1 MADHAYRNEIQQS
14 KKASFACEKCRVLK
28 VKCIRVE
35 GQPCTK
41 CSRSNS
47 ECIVPEP
54 KQQAR
59 ARRAKPRLADLESKL
74 TDILGLLS
82 RSNTS
87 SSGDQS
93 LSVPDVELPDIDV
106 HVRSDLVDWLRFENP
121 TVSEMIKP
129 SLPDKEVFSTEHA
142 ALAAPEALSS
152 SDTTWITDLGLS
164 PAVLEHLLNN
174 FRGMSAYFP
183 FAQLPEHLTAELMV
197 IDRPFLLLAAVT
209 NGASRYRHLQAA
221 LIEKFKNVLSQNLII
236 AGEKD
241 LDLLQGLLV
250 HLAWFH
256 FYFNP
261 WSPQTYRYLQLA
273 ISMVVDLGLDQMV
286 SNMINSNTGLDDTYS
301 RDACYAYLGCYYISS
316 VISTSNGK
324 PNNLPVSSDMLRAAK
339 MIQQTQG
346 PETDNVIYQLIH
358 LQQLVENICETY
370 RFEKNQPSRSRLPT
384 HARQFAMQLED
395 WWSDLPADL
404 RQNILL
410 HHGYLAAKIRA
421 SDMGLAYNYGQS
433 RRPPSALK
441 DPTASATCPALI
453 ANLIRCTQL
462 TKEYLDLFFTIPETE
477 YTSLPFCI
485 WYKVVIAVFILY
497 RLSTGVSEVPEWDV
511 TLTQQTFEVDEYFR
525 RLSSRLEFLR
535 AEEEVPNKSLF
546 TMVPEIINSVRTS
559 YELAR
564 GEHRQA
570 LDARQPHRSF
580 SPPSTFARGRYRC
593 PGMRNLKQPTNGSV
607 TEQSTLH
614 SAVTAEIQMIENE
627 MFWSELLVSDTFSST
642 AATLATD

>member
-1 MADHAYRNEIQQS
+1 MADHACHNGIRQS
-14 KKASFACEKCRVLK
+14 KKANLACEKCRVLK

-54 KQQAR
+54 RQQGR
-59 ARRAKPRLADLESKL
+59 TRRAKPRLVDLESKL

-93 LSVPDVELPDIDV
+93 LSVQDVELPDIDV
-106 HVRSDLVDWLRFENP
+106 HVESDLVDWLSFENR
-121 TVSEMIKP
+121 TGSEMIQP
-129 SLPDKEVFSTEHA
+129 SMPAEEALGTEHGTSA
-142 ALAAPEALSS
+142 SSEALGNLDSA
-152 SDTTWITDLGLS
+152 WITDMGLS
-164 PAVLEHLLNN
+164 PAVLQHLLNN

-183 FAQLPEHLTAELMV
+183 FVQLPEHLTAELMV
-197 IDRPFLLLAAVT
+197 NDRPFLLLAAVT
-209 NGASRYRHLQAA
+209 NGASKYRHLQAA
-221 LIEKFKNVLSQNLII
+221 LVEKFKNVLSQNLII

-261 WSPQTYRYLQLA
+261 WSPQTYRYLQIA
-273 ISMVVDLGLDQMV
+273 ISMVVDLGLDNMV
-286 SNMINSNTGLDDTYS
+286 SNMISNNTTLDDTYS

-324 PNNLPVSSDMLRAAK
+324 PNNLPVSSNMLRAADI
-339 MIQQTQG
+339 IQQTQQS
-346 PETDNVIYQLIH
+346 ETENGIYQLIN
-358 LQQLVENICETY
+358 LQQLVDNICETY
-370 RFEKNQPSRSRLPT
+370 RFEKNEPSRSRLPT
-384 HARQFAMQLED
+384 HAGRFVMQLEE
-395 WWSDLPADL
+395 WWSGLPADL

-421 SDMGLAYNYGQS
+421 SDMGLAYNYGHS
-433 RRPPSALK
+433 RRPSSALK
-441 DPTASATCPALI
+441 DPTASTTCPALI
-453 ANLIRCTQL
+453 TNLTRCTQL
-462 TKEYLDLFFTIPETE
+462 TKEYLDLFFTIPQTE

-485 WYKVVIAVFILY
+485 WYKVVIAVFVLY

-511 TLTQQTFEVDEYFR
+511 TLTQQTFDVDEYFR
-525 RLSSRLEFLR
+525 RLSSHLEFLR
-535 AEEEVPNKSLF
+535 ADEVSNKSLF

-559 YELAR
+559 YDMAR
-564 GEHRQA
+564 GGYGQA
-570 LDARQPHRSF
+570 LDARHPHQSF
-580 SPPSTFARGRYRC
+580 SPPSTSGRGRYRC

-607 TEQSTLH
+607 TQQSTLH
-614 SAVTAEIQMIENE
+614 NAVTADIQIIENE
-627 MFWSELLVSDTFSST
+627 MFWNELLVTDTFTST